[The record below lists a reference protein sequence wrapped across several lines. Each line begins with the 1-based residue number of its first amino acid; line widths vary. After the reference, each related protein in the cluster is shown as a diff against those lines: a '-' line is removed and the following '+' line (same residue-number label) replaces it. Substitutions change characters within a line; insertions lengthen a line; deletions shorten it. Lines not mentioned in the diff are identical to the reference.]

1 MLPLAI
7 IIVNIVKQLEVIHD
21 GLQVLLMLFVHFRLR
36 LGIQNLLFILLIRR
50 RISMVLEVSYLAKLL
65 GPFCF
70 DVVD

>member
-1 MLPLAI
+1 MLPITI
-7 IIVNIVKQLEVIHD
+7 IIVIIVERLEVIHD
-21 GLQVLLMLFVHFRLR
+21 GLQVLLMLLVHFRLS
-36 LGIQNLLFILLIRR
+36 LGIQHLLFILLSRR

>member
-21 GLQVLLMLFVHFRLR
+21 GFQVLLMFFVHFRLCF
-36 LGIQNLLFILLIRR
+36 GIQHLLFILLSRR
-50 RISMVLEVSYLAKLL
+50 RISMVLEVSYLAKLM

-70 DVVD
+70 DIVD